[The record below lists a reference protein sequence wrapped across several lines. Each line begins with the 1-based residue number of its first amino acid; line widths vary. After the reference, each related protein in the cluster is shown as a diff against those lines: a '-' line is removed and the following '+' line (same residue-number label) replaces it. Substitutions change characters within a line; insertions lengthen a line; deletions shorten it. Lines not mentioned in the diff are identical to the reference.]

1 MIVAI
6 DGPAGSGKSTV
17 ARAVAKRCGLTY
29 LDTGAMYRT
38 VALRCLQRSIDLSNA
53 EAVTA
58 VARGCDISFGVA
70 EDGSQTV
77 SEAGEDVTSAIRTA
91 EVDHNVSAAAAVP
104 AVREAM
110 VARQRELGS
119 TGNVVAEGRD
129 IGTVVFPNAEVK
141 VFLTA
146 DPKARAHR
154 RAVQRGGEAAG
165 ADTAEEQRIL
175 DDLVRRDRIDSTR
188 EDSPLR
194 PAEGSVKMDSSS
206 MTVEEEVQRIVSLMV
221 AAGWRGK
228 GAEAAGGGEESG
240 HEAAADSAGTSG
252 ASGGTAGPEPVAD
265 GADGASSKEGAAGT
279 KANGKAKVPEAPE
292 GGIGGDVEK
301 PVSPKA
307 AAATETPARKRDRM
321 RAFAGNSFDDYF
333 DHDMRD
339 FPAPSR
345 AMLRFVAA
353 VVGGVT
359 KVLWPWTIE
368 DGEKLWGDERGRV
381 IVMNHTSMLDPIC
394 IIVSALFHGQR
405 VRCVYKSE
413 FDSAKIVTW
422 LFSRA
427 GAIPV
432 VRGTADVKAVRRAER
447 ALKRGEMVL
456 VFPEGTRVK
465 SDDQEVTIH
474 GGFALMAQ
482 LAKAPVQPMAIVGAR
497 DITPKGSH
505 LKRFG
510 RVYLKVGD
518 CITFDELGVR
528 GKKARNA
535 KMEEV
540 AMGRVYQ
547 LRDELRREHPGKM

>member
-1 MIVAI
+1 VIVAI

-119 TGNVVAEGRD
+119 AGNVVAEGRD

-228 GAEAAGGGEESG
+228 GTDAAGGGEESG
-240 HEAAADSAGTSG
+240 HEAAADSVGTSG
-252 ASGGTAGPEPVAD
+252 ASAGTASPEPVAD
-265 GADGASSKEGAAGT
+265 GANGASS
-279 KANGKAKVPEAPE
+279 
-292 GGIGGDVEK
+292 
-301 PVSPKA
+301 KA

-505 LKRFG
+505 LNRFG

>member
-38 VALRCLQRSIDLSNA
+38 VALRCLQRSVDLSDA
-53 EAVTA
+53 EAVAA
-58 VARGCDISFGVA
+58 VARGCDISFGIA

-119 TGNVVAEGRD
+119 AGNVVAEGRD

-154 RAVQRGGEAAG
+154 RAVQRGGEGAG
-165 ADTAEEQRIL
+165 ADSAEEQRIL

-221 AAGWRGK
+221 VAGWRGK
-228 GAEAAGGGEESG
+228 GADAADGGEVPG
-240 HEAAADSAGTSG
+240 HEVAAAPSG
-252 ASGGTAGPEPVAD
+252 APGASSGTAGPEPVAD
-265 GADGASSKEGAAGT
+265 VTDGATPKEGAAEA
-279 KANGKAKVPEAPE
+279 KADARAGKPGAPE
-292 GGIGGDVEK
+292 GGAPGEGATR
-301 PVSPKA
+301 VS
-307 AAATETPARKRDRM
+307 RKRDRM

-339 FPAPSR
+339 FPAPGR

-368 DGEKLWGDERGRV
+368 DADKLWGDHRGRV
-381 IVMNHTSMLDPIC
+381 IVMNHTSMLDPVC
-394 IIVSALFHGQR
+394 VIVSTLFHGQR

-497 DITPKGSH
+497 DITPRGSH
-505 LKRFG
+505 AKRFG

-518 CITFDELGVR
+518 CITFDELGVK

>member
-38 VALRCLQRSIDLSNA
+38 VALRCLQRSVDLSDAQAVA
-53 EAVTA
+53 E

-70 EDGSQTV
+70 ADGSQTV
-77 SEAGEDVTSAIRTA
+77 SEAGEDVTAAIRTA

-119 TGNVVAEGRD
+119 AGNVVAEGRD

-165 ADTAEEQRIL
+165 ADSAEEQRIL

-228 GAEAAGGGEESG
+228 GADATYGGEGPG
-240 HEAAADSAGTSG
+240 HEVPVAPAGSPESMADAAADAVSKND
-252 ASGGTAGPEPVAD
+252 TARAEKG
-265 GADGASSKEGAAGT
+265 
-279 KANGKAKVPEAPE
+279 EAPE
-292 GGIGGDVEK
+292 GGVGGDVEK
-301 PVSPKA
+301 SVSPKA
-307 AAATETPARKRDRM
+307 AAATESPARKRDRM

-339 FPAPSR
+339 FPAPGR

-368 DGEKLWGDERGRV
+368 DADKLWGDHRGRV
-381 IVMNHTSMLDPIC
+381 LVMNHTSMLDPVC
-394 IIVSALFHGQR
+394 VIVSTLFHGQR

-413 FDSAKIVTW
+413 FDSAKTVTW

-456 VFPEGTRVK
+456 VFPEGTRIK

-505 LKRFG
+505 AKRFG
-510 RVYLKVGD
+510 RVYLKAGD
-518 CITFDELGVR
+518 CITFDELGVK

>member
-38 VALRCLQRSIDLSNA
+38 VALRCLQRSVDLSDA
-53 EAVTA
+53 EAVAA
-58 VARGCDISFGVA
+58 VARGCDISFGLA

-119 TGNVVAEGRD
+119 AGNVVAEGRD

-165 ADTAEEQRIL
+165 ADSAEEQRIL

-228 GAEAAGGGEESG
+228 GADAANGGEVPG
-240 HEAAADSAGTSG
+240 HEVGANPAGVTG
-252 ASGGTAGPEPVAD
+252 APNGTAGPEPVAD
-265 GADGASSKEGAAGT
+265 VTDGATPKEGAAEA
-279 KANGKAKVPEAPE
+279 KADARAGKPGAPE
-292 GGIGGDVEK
+292 GGATGEGATR
-301 PVSPKA
+301 VS
-307 AAATETPARKRDRM
+307 RKRDRM

-339 FPAPSR
+339 FPAPGR

-368 DGEKLWGDERGRV
+368 DADKLWGDPRGRV
-381 IVMNHTSMLDPIC
+381 IVMNHTSMLDPVC
-394 IIVSALFHGQR
+394 VIVSTLFHGQR

-497 DITPKGSH
+497 DITPRGSH
-505 LKRFG
+505 AKRFG

-518 CITFDELGVR
+518 CITFDELGVK

>member
-38 VALRCLQRSIDLSNA
+38 VALRCLQRSVDLSDA
-53 EAVTA
+53 EAVAA
-58 VARGCDISFGVA
+58 VARGCDISFGLA
-70 EDGSQTV
+70 DDGSQTV

-119 TGNVVAEGRD
+119 AGNVVAEGRD

-165 ADTAEEQRIL
+165 SDSAEEQRIL

-228 GAEAAGGGEESG
+228 GADTTDGGEGPG
-240 HEAAADSAGTSG
+240 HEVAADVTDG
-252 ASGGTAGPEPVAD
+252 ATPKEGTAEAKAD
-265 GADGASSKEGAAGT
+265 TRAG
-279 KANGKAKVPEAPE
+279 KPGAPE
-292 GGIGGDVEK
+292 GGATGEGATR
-301 PVSPKA
+301 VSPKPA
-307 AAATETPARKRDRM
+307 AAPEPPARKRDRM

-339 FPAPSR
+339 FPAPGR

-353 VVGGVT
+353 VVGGLT

-368 DGEKLWGDERGRV
+368 DADKLWGDPRGRV
-381 IVMNHTSMLDPIC
+381 IVMNHTSMLDPVC
-394 IIVSALFHGQR
+394 VIVSTLFHGQR

-413 FDSAKIVTW
+413 FDSARIVTW

-497 DITPKGSH
+497 DITPRGSH
-505 LKRFG
+505 AKRFG

-518 CITFDELGVR
+518 CITFDELGVK